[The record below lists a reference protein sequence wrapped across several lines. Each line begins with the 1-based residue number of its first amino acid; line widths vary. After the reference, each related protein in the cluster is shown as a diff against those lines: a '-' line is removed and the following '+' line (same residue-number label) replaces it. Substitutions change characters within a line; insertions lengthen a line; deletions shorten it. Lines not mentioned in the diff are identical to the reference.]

1 MEQDIRKYQRL
12 AKECRVEYCFFKSI
26 VTKEGLKESS
36 LNDLSGG
43 GASFYSEENFDK
55 GTQLYLKI
63 YVPGWSHNDGEL
75 QQVGD
80 NEAEVML
87 ETIAE
92 VIHAEPGDANDTF
105 LIGTRFLGKVN
116 K

>member
-12 AKECRVEYCFFKSI
+12 AKECRVEYCLFKSI
-26 VTKEGLKESS
+26 ATKVGLKESS
-36 LNDLSGG
+36 LSDLSGG
-43 GASFYSEENFDK
+43 GASFYSGENYDN

-63 YVPGWSHNDGEL
+63 YVPGWSHNEGEL
-75 QQVGD
+75 EQVGD
-80 NEAEVML
+80 NTSEVML

-92 VIHAEPGDANDTF
+92 VVHIEFHEIKNNY
-105 LIGTRFLGKVN
+105 IVGTKFLGKVN

>member
-1 MEQDIRKYQRL
+1 MKQDNRKYQRL
-12 AKECRVEYCFFKSI
+12 AKECQVEYCLFKSI
-26 VTKEGLKESS
+26 VTKEGLRGSS

-43 GASFYSEENFDK
+43 GASFYASENYDN
-55 GTQLYLKI
+55 GTKLYLKI

-75 QQVGD
+75 EQVGD
-80 NEAEVML
+80 NAAEVIL

-92 VIHAEPGDANDTF
+92 VVHIEFHEIKNNY
-105 LIGTRFLGKVN
+105 IVGTKFLGKVN

>member
-1 MEQDIRKYQRL
+1 MIQDNRKYQRL
-12 AKECRVEYCFFKSI
+12 VKECRVEYCLFKSI
-26 VTKEGLKESS
+26 VTKEGLKDSS

-43 GASFYSEENFDK
+43 GASFYSEENYDN

-75 QQVGD
+75 EQVGD
-80 NEAEVML
+80 NAAEVIL

-92 VIHAEPGDANDTF
+92 VVHIEFHEIKNNY
-105 LIGTRFLGKVN
+105 IVGTKFLGKVN

>member
-1 MEQDIRKYQRL
+1 MKQDNRKYQRL
-12 AKECRVEYCFFKSI
+12 AKECRVEYCLFKSI
-26 VTKEGLKESS
+26 VTKEGLRESS

-43 GASFYSEENFDK
+43 GASFYASEKYDN

-63 YVPGWSHNDGEL
+63 YVPGWRQNDGEL
-75 QQVGD
+75 EQVVD
-80 NEAEVML
+80 NTSEVML

-92 VIHAEPGDANDTF
+92 VIHTESGDGNDNF

>member
-1 MEQDIRKYQRL
+1 M
-12 AKECRVEYCFFKSI
+12 AKECRVEYCLFKSI
-26 VTKEGLKESS
+26 VTKDGLKESS

-43 GASFYSEENFDK
+43 GASFYSEENYDN

-63 YVPGWSHNDGEL
+63 YVPGWSHEKGEL
-75 QQVGD
+75 EKVTEND
-80 NEAEVML
+80 SEVML

-92 VIHAEPGDANDTF
+92 VVHIEFHEIKNNY
-105 LIGTRFLGKVN
+105 IVGTRFLGKVN

>member
-1 MEQDIRKYQRL
+1 MKQDNRKYQRL
-12 AKECRVEYCFFKSI
+12 AKECRVDYCLFKSI
-26 VTKEGLKESS
+26 VTKKGLRASY

-43 GASFYSEENFDK
+43 GASFYARENYDN
-55 GTQLYLKI
+55 GTQFYLKI
-63 YVPGWSHNDGEL
+63 YVPGWSYNDGGL
-75 QQVGD
+75 QQVVD
-80 NEAEVML
+80 NAAEVML

-92 VIHAEPGDANDTF
+92 VVHTESGDGNDNF

>member
-1 MEQDIRKYQRL
+1 MISAE
-12 AKECRVEYCFFKSI
+12 E
-26 VTKEGLKESS
+26 
-36 LNDLSGG
+36 
-43 GASFYSEENFDK
+43 ASFYAIENYDN

-63 YVPGWSHNDGEL
+63 YVPGWSQNDGEL
-75 QQVGD
+75 EQVVD
-80 NEAEVML
+80 NTSEVML

-92 VIHAEPGDANDTF
+92 VIHTESGDGNDNF

>member
-1 MEQDIRKYQRL
+1 MKQDNRKYQRL
-12 AKECRVEYCFFKSI
+12 AKECRVEYCLFKSI
-26 VTKEGLKESS
+26 VTKEGLRESS

-43 GASFYSEENFDK
+43 GASFHASEKYDN

-63 YVPGWSHNDGEL
+63 YVPGWRQNDGEL
-75 QQVGD
+75 EQVVD
-80 NEAEVML
+80 NTSEVML

-92 VIHAEPGDANDTF
+92 VIHTESGDGNDNF